1 MNHLS
6 HFYNAKVISLL
17 NGCLNTSESQR
28 YEIKQVVKD
37 QWFKTYYKRYAE
49 KIAEQ
54 SQAQLEKNR
63 KDKHKMDQNI
73 PYYKPQK

>member
-6 HFYNAKVISLL
+6 HFYNTKVIELL
-17 NGCLNTSESQR
+17 NGCLNTSESER
-28 YEIKQVVKD
+28 YDIKQVVTD
-37 QWFKTYYKRYAE
+37 LWFKTYYKRYAE

-54 SQAQLEKNR
+54 SQAQMEKNK
-63 KDKHKMDQNI
+63 KDKRKMDKNI